1 MRLLIDEC
9 APSALKN
16 FLVAEGYECLSVQEA
31 GWAGKRN
38 GELLELAE
46 GSFQVFITLD
56 TNLQYQQ
63 NLAGRQIALIVI
75 RAQSNRLSHLKPYFS
90 DCIQALHA
98 IQAGRV
104 VHIGAIK
111 KLQR

>member
-9 APSALKN
+9 APRALKS
-16 FLVAEGYECLSVQEA
+16 FLVAEGHACLSVQDA

-46 GSFQVFITLD
+46 GRFDVFITLD

-63 NLAGRQIALIVI
+63 NLIGRQIAIIVF
-75 RAQSNRLSHLKPYFS
+75 RAQSNRLIHLKPHFS
-90 DCIQALHA
+90 DCINALRTIHA
-98 IQAGRV
+98 GQV
-104 VHIGAIK
+104 VHIGSNK
-111 KLQR
+111 T